1 MDNKKPSTVFYLNNK
16 PDNIVRLETTSN
28 STSSCSKQF
37 NRINRSKSQSRIPM
51 RKKVVPP
58 PTTTKRGLTS
68 LSLPRPRKKTATV
81 APMKPPVPRTIKSQ
95 CSKVARKPPLPTV
108 KLVKSKTSHT
118 LKTYPDSFT
127 VLPSPKRSPSAG
139 CLTKRRRSSDFEDD
153 DSIQIETGW
162 MKPSAEK
169 LLEFASPHDDERLSM
184 DCEIEL
190 MGEEEE
196 DNEELKNRKYNIDQ
210 FGQKVSMP
218 TTPIITDRVKT
229 GSKNR

>member
-1 MDNKKPSTVFYLNNK
+1 
-16 PDNIVRLETTSN
+16 
-28 STSSCSKQF
+28 
-37 NRINRSKSQSRIPM
+37 M
-51 RKKVVPP
+51 RKKVVPA
-58 PTTTKRGLTS
+58 PTATKRGLTS
-68 LSLPRPRKKTATV
+68 LSLPRPRKKIATV
-81 APMKPPVPRTIKSQ
+81 APTPPKPPVSRTIRSQ
-95 CSKVARKPPLPTV
+95 CSKPARKPPLPIV
-108 KLVKSKTSHT
+108 KLVKSKTEHT

-139 CLTKRRRSSDFEDD
+139 CITKHRKSSDYDDD

-162 MKPSAEK
+162 VKPPAEK
-169 LLEFASPHDDERLSM
+169 LLEFASIHDDDERLSM